1 MKFSQEEQLIKKT
14 LEQVETP
21 NIENLYEQVNQ
32 RRSKSKSFKYNRS
45 FKLVIIP
52 SLCCCLLFM
61 MAFDNR
67 YVQKFIELIG
77 YEVYSALQPIR
88 LIDEHDGIRLEV
100 IGAMNDDETAVAYLT
115 LQDLTGEI
123 FDETLDIYNYTATG
137 VRALTMPLIA
147 YDETTKTATFRLQGN
162 GGKNL
167 NEREIIVGIQSFL
180 TQKEKYEEHDV
191 LTEWTSL
198 ETHNAETI
206 LFKEGVSS
214 GGDGLYYFEETKKVL
229 KPRELDLEIPGL
241 NFVRLSNI
249 GFIDNKLHIQLEWRE
264 DNIDDHGFVY
274 LVNSLEE
281 KVDNYFKNISFG
293 VDQENNLVYGRN
305 LEEYVFDISPD
316 ELSQFKLQGDFV
328 YNGQYTEGDWRVKF
342 KLDSTTEEIKQAVDL
357 TFDETL
363 INEIN
368 ISALGVTLRGTETEE
383 SLQVKI
389 LLDNGEILESDS
401 SIQVTDGTVDN
412 SEFVIKI
419 LFPGLLDLSKIKMIQ
434 INDKYITL
442 NKEE

>member
-1 MKFSQEEQLIKKT
+1 MILAYRGSVSYTHL
-14 LEQVETP
+14 
-21 NIENLYEQVNQ
+21 
-32 RRSKSKSFKYNRS
+32 
-45 FKLVIIP
+45 
-52 SLCCCLLFM
+52 
-61 MAFDNR
+61 D
-67 YVQKFIELIG
+67 
-77 YEVYSALQPIR
+77 VYKRQ
-88 LIDEHDGIRLEV
+88 
-100 IGAMNDDETAVAYLT
+100 
-115 LQDLTGEI
+115 
-123 FDETLDIYNYTATG
+123 
-137 VRALTMPLIA
+137 
-147 YDETTKTATFRLQGN
+147 
-162 GGKNL
+162 
-167 NEREIIVGIQSFL
+167 
-180 TQKEKYEEHDV
+180 
-191 LTEWTSL
+191 
-198 ETHNAETI
+198 
-206 LFKEGVSS
+206 
-214 GGDGLYYFEETKKVL
+214 GLYYFEETKKVL

-368 ISALGVTLRGTETEE
+368 ISALGRCV
-383 SLQVKI
+383 
-389 LLDNGEILESDS
+389 
-401 SIQVTDGTVDN
+401 
-412 SEFVIKI
+412 
-419 LFPGLLDLSKIKMIQ
+419 
-434 INDKYITL
+434 
-442 NKEE
+442 

>member
-1 MKFSQEEQLIKKT
+1 MKFSSEEQFIKKT

-21 NIENLYEQVNQ
+21 EVKNLYEQVNQ
-32 RRSKSKSFKYNRS
+32 RRLKSKSFKPNRS

-52 SLCCCLLFM
+52 SLCCCLLVM

-100 IGAMNDDETAVAYLT
+100 IGAMNDDETAIAYLT
-115 LQDLTGEI
+115 LKDLTGEI

-147 YDETTKTATFRLQGN
+147 YDETTHTATFRLQGN
-162 GGKNL
+162 GGKSL
-167 NEREIIVGIQSFL
+167 NGREIIVGIQSFL
-180 TQKEKYEEHDV
+180 TQKEKYEEHTV
-191 LTEWTSL
+191 LTDWSIL
-198 ETHNAETI
+198 ETHKAETT
-206 LFKEGVSS
+206 LFKKGVSS
-214 GGDGLYYFEETKKVL
+214 GGDGLDYFEQTKKVL

-274 LVNSLEE
+274 LVNNLEE
-281 KVDNYFKNISFG
+281 KVDHYFGSISFG
-293 VDQENNLVYGRN
+293 VNQENNLVYGRN
-305 LEEYVFDISPD
+305 LDEYVFDVSPD
-316 ELSQFKLQGDFV
+316 ELHQFKLQGYFV

-357 TFDETL
+357 TFDETF

-368 ISALGVTLRGTETEE
+368 ISALGVTLRGTGAEE
-383 SLQVKI
+383 SLQVKV
-389 LLDNGEILESDS
+389 LLDNGESLESDAIVS
-401 SIQVTDGTVDN
+401 LRDNTVDN
-412 SEFVIKI
+412 SEFVIKM
-419 LFPGLLDLSKIKMIQ
+419 LFPGLLEVSKIKMIQ

>member
-1 MKFSQEEQLIKKT
+1 M
-14 LEQVETP
+14 
-21 NIENLYEQVNQ
+21 
-32 RRSKSKSFKYNRS
+32 
-45 FKLVIIP
+45 
-52 SLCCCLLFM
+52 
-61 MAFDNR
+61 
-67 YVQKFIELIG
+67 
-77 YEVYSALQPIR
+77 
-88 LIDEHDGIRLEV
+88 
-100 IGAMNDDETAVAYLT
+100 
-115 LQDLTGEI
+115 
-123 FDETLDIYNYTATG
+123 
-137 VRALTMPLIA
+137 
-147 YDETTKTATFRLQGN
+147 
-162 GGKNL
+162 
-167 NEREIIVGIQSFL
+167 
-180 TQKEKYEEHDV
+180 
-191 LTEWTSL
+191 
-198 ETHNAETI
+198 
-206 LFKEGVSS
+206 
-214 GGDGLYYFEETKKVL
+214 
-229 KPRELDLEIPGL
+229 KPRELDLEIPEL

>member
-1 MKFSQEEQLIKKT
+1 MFI
-14 LEQVETP
+14 P
-21 NIENLYEQVNQ
+21 
-32 RRSKSKSFKYNRS
+32 
-45 FKLVIIP
+45 P
-52 SLCCCLLFM
+52 SLLFL
-61 MAFDNR
+61 
-67 YVQKFIELIG
+67 YV
-77 YEVYSALQPIR
+77 
-88 LIDEHDGIRLEV
+88 
-100 IGAMNDDETAVAYLT
+100 
-115 LQDLTGEI
+115 
-123 FDETLDIYNYTATG
+123 
-137 VRALTMPLIA
+137 
-147 YDETTKTATFRLQGN
+147 
-162 GGKNL
+162 
-167 NEREIIVGIQSFL
+167 
-180 TQKEKYEEHDV
+180 
-191 LTEWTSL
+191 
-198 ETHNAETI
+198 
-206 LFKEGVSS
+206 
-214 GGDGLYYFEETKKVL
+214 
-229 KPRELDLEIPGL
+229 
-241 NFVRLSNI
+241 
-249 GFIDNKLHIQLEWRE
+249 
-264 DNIDDHGFVY
+264 
-274 LVNSLEE
+274 
-281 KVDNYFKNISFG
+281 YFKNISFG

>member
-1 MKFSQEEQLIKKT
+1 MFI
-14 LEQVETP
+14 P
-21 NIENLYEQVNQ
+21 
-32 RRSKSKSFKYNRS
+32 
-45 FKLVIIP
+45 P
-52 SLCCCLLFM
+52 SLLFL
-61 MAFDNR
+61 
-67 YVQKFIELIG
+67 YV
-77 YEVYSALQPIR
+77 
-88 LIDEHDGIRLEV
+88 
-100 IGAMNDDETAVAYLT
+100 
-115 LQDLTGEI
+115 
-123 FDETLDIYNYTATG
+123 
-137 VRALTMPLIA
+137 
-147 YDETTKTATFRLQGN
+147 
-162 GGKNL
+162 
-167 NEREIIVGIQSFL
+167 
-180 TQKEKYEEHDV
+180 
-191 LTEWTSL
+191 
-198 ETHNAETI
+198 
-206 LFKEGVSS
+206 
-214 GGDGLYYFEETKKVL
+214 
-229 KPRELDLEIPGL
+229 
-241 NFVRLSNI
+241 
-249 GFIDNKLHIQLEWRE
+249 
-264 DNIDDHGFVY
+264 
-274 LVNSLEE
+274 
-281 KVDNYFKNISFG
+281 YFKNISFG

-434 INDKYITL
+434 INDKYIIL